1 MNCVISVLVN
11 NKTGVLNRI
20 TALFMR
26 KGFNI
31 QNITVGIAETEGQSR
46 MTITVSDVDDLG
58 VEQVMKQLHKQIDV
72 LKVTDMTNQPMMIR
86 ELALIRVNSPQ
97 AQRAMLTTLID
108 PFRAAM
114 IDVGRDTV
122 TVQVAGRPEKVD
134 ALIALLQPYG
144 IKELARTGITA
155 LVRDTHITQEA
166 LRVKA
171 NTLTI

>member
-1 MNCVISVLVN
+1 MNRVISVLVN

-46 MTITVSDVDDLG
+46 MTITVTDVDEAG

-72 LKVTDMTNQPMMIR
+72 LKVTDMTNQSIMVR

-97 AQRAMLTTLID
+97 TQRNMLSTLIE
-108 PFRAAM
+108 PFRATI

-122 TVQVAGRPEKVD
+122 TVQVVGRPEKIEAV
-134 ALIALLQPYG
+134 IALLQPYG

-155 LVRDTHITQEA
+155 LVRDTDTSQEA
-166 LRVKA
+166 ARFKA
-171 NTLTI
+171 NALTI